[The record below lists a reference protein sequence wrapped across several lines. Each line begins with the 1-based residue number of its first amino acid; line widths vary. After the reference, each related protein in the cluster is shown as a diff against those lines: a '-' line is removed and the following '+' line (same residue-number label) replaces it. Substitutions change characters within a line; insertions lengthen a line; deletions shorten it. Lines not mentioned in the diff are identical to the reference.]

1 MKKILLSIFL
11 FVFTIH
17 FYGQIQPYYN
27 GLDLTKTENDLF
39 LELSNRI
46 IVTNPGIPYTSG
58 STDTWDVLKQVD
70 EDPKNTSNVLLIYG
84 YNDNDGI
91 SNTDRTRDKNL
102 QDTGGGDPGKWN
114 REHVFAKSLAI
125 PNLGTEEP
133 GPGTDVHNLRP
144 SDSERNSD
152 RSNRKF
158 TEGSGNS
165 GIVSTNGGW
174 YPGDEW
180 RGDVARI
187 VMYMYLRY
195 HGSGSQI
202 SETTCLPINVGIGM
216 PLTIDSNMIDLFLN
230 WNIIDPVSD
239 VENQRNDYIE
249 TVQGNRNPFIDNPY
263 LATLIWGGVNAEDKW
278 NLNNTSDN
286 EAPSTPTN
294 LTASNI
300 THESLDISWNEGTD
314 NIGVIDYL
322 IYLNGQYLKTS
333 SFTSTSILGLNEN
346 TNYSITVKAR
356 DAASNLSDAGLVSFT
371 TLEGPTYL
379 INEDFNDCSNVQFFA
394 YSESSTEDWECS
406 ASFGENNSGSY
417 GMNGYNALPTESKD
431 WLITKD
437 PVNFD
442 VGTAEKLSF
451 YTDATYGT
459 DPLELVYSSSY
470 NGSGIPSNYTW
481 NPMPNVSPLIHDNSS
496 TEITYIITDVDIS
509 EITGSVYIA
518 FKYFSEDSPTRWTV
532 DSFEITAEVSDDNDN
547 DNVLNDVDLCPN
559 TPSGETVDENG
570 CSNGQLDDDKD
581 GVENSIDICENTPAG
596 DQVNATG
603 CAESQLDDDGD
614 TIMNDIDLCPNTP
627 TSEDVDVNGCSS
639 SQLDDDEDNVMN
651 DIDLCPNSTAG
662 STVNASGCFTL
673 PKNNFTI
680 ETISETCADKNNG
693 QILINAQESH
703 SYNVTLNG
711 ENASFQNTNL
721 NPGNYTI
728 CINVA
733 GEDYEQC
740 YDVVIDEG
748 TTISGKATINS
759 GKVSINIEQGTAPFN
774 VFVNK
779 IEVLRTVS
787 NQFTINATNGD
798 LIEIK
803 SDVSCEGVFSKSM
816 DSFSEIVAYPNPTKG
831 SFEIALPVAKNKVKI
846 ELYNIQSQLI
856 SRREYHII
864 YGKVQLNLN
873 NNTSGLYFA
882 KVYLETPV
890 LLKIIKE

>member
-356 DAASNLSDAGLVSFT
+356 DAASNLSDA
-371 TLEGPTYL
+371 
-379 INEDFNDCSNVQFFA
+379 
-394 YSESSTEDWECS
+394 
-406 ASFGENNSGSY
+406 
-417 GMNGYNALPTESKD
+417 
-431 WLITKD
+431 
-437 PVNFD
+437 
-442 VGTAEKLSF
+442 
-451 YTDATYGT
+451 
-459 DPLELVYSSSY
+459 
-470 NGSGIPSNYTW
+470 
-481 NPMPNVSPLIHDNSS
+481 
-496 TEITYIITDVDIS
+496 
-509 EITGSVYIA
+509 
-518 FKYFSEDSPTRWTV
+518 
-532 DSFEITAEVSDDNDN
+532 
-547 DNVLNDVDLCPN
+547 
-559 TPSGETVDENG
+559 
-570 CSNGQLDDDKD
+570 
-581 GVENSIDICENTPAG
+581 
-596 DQVNATG
+596 
-603 CAESQLDDDGD
+603 
-614 TIMNDIDLCPNTP
+614 
-627 TSEDVDVNGCSS
+627 
-639 SQLDDDEDNVMN
+639 
-651 DIDLCPNSTAG
+651 
-662 STVNASGCFTL
+662 
-673 PKNNFTI
+673 
-680 ETISETCADKNNG
+680 
-693 QILINAQESH
+693 
-703 SYNVTLNG
+703 
-711 ENASFQNTNL
+711 
-721 NPGNYTI
+721 
-728 CINVA
+728 
-733 GEDYEQC
+733 
-740 YDVVIDEG
+740 
-748 TTISGKATINS
+748 
-759 GKVSINIEQGTAPFN
+759 
-774 VFVNK
+774 
-779 IEVLRTVS
+779 
-787 NQFTINATNGD
+787 
-798 LIEIK
+798 
-803 SDVSCEGVFSKSM
+803 
-816 DSFSEIVAYPNPTKG
+816 
-831 SFEIALPVAKNKVKI
+831 
-846 ELYNIQSQLI
+846 
-856 SRREYHII
+856 
-864 YGKVQLNLN
+864 
-873 NNTSGLYFA
+873 
-882 KVYLETPV
+882 
-890 LLKIIKE
+890 